1 MARVLVVD
9 DDEGIVTFVIDL
21 LASEGHEA
29 RGSLGEAALRLAA
42 EWRPEVILLD
52 LMMPGIDGFA
62 FHQRLLADPRTRSI
76 PVVVMSAD
84 YLLREHRAHLPAQ
97 GFLAKPFDIVD
108 LLDWVERLARN
119 RLTPVPHDG
128 GRHRGDDEMGADGRG

>member
-9 DDEGIVTFVIDL
+9 DDEGIVTFVVDL

-29 RGSLGEAALRLAA
+29 RGVLGEAALRLAA
-42 EWRPEVILLD
+42 DWRPEVILLD

-62 FHQRLLADPRTRSI
+62 FHQRLRADPRTRAI

-84 YLLREHRAHLPAQ
+84 FLLREHRARLPAQ
-97 GFLAKPFDIVD
+97 GFLSKPFDIVD
-108 LLDWVERLARN
+108 LLDWVERLARVHPAPGLPEQG
-119 RLTPVPHDG
+119 RQPGAGELGTTG
-128 GRHRGDDEMGADGRG
+128 GD